1 MSEQKGALIV
11 GAGAGLSA
19 ELARCLAGAGYKIA
33 LAARNT
39 DKLKSLAEEV
49 KAECFAIDAAN
60 PVQMASVFSDLASDW
75 QTLDVAIYNP
85 SARAAGPIAE
95 LDPEAVRQ
103 ALMVSAYGGFL
114 LGKHAAG
121 RMEKQGHGAILFTGA
136 TASVKGFP
144 EWASFAMGKFALRG
158 LAQSMARELGPK
170 NIHVAHFVID
180 GGICPPGKDNPDNT
194 MLDAAAIAHT
204 YLATINQHKSAWVHE
219 VDLRPWSERF

>member
-1 MSEQKGALIV
+1 MTEQKGALIV

-19 ELARCLAGAGYKIA
+19 ELARGLSSAGYNIA

-39 DKLKSLAEEV
+39 DKLKNLADEV
-49 KAECFAIDAAN
+49 GATCFSIDASN
-60 PVQMASVFSDLASDW
+60 PVQMASVFSDLTSDW
-75 QTLDVAIYNP
+75 PTLDVAIYNP
-85 SARAAGPIAE
+85 SARVGGPTAE
-95 LDPEAVRQ
+95 LDPEAVRH
-103 ALMVSAYGGFL
+103 ALMITAYGGFL
-114 LGKHAAG
+114 MGKHAAQ
-121 RMEKQGHGAILFTGA
+121 RMEKQQHGNILFTGA

-180 GGICPPGKDNPDNT
+180 GGICPPGQDNAEDT
-194 MLDAAAIAHT
+194 MLDAKSIAQT
-204 YLATINQHKSAWVHE
+204 YLDTINQHKSAWVHE